1 MFRILLIIFL
11 VGYVI
16 YKISNFFFKV
26 MYFSAAKQQAAQQEQ
41 SQSNN
46 GYARR
51 PADGNVNIDYV
62 PKEEK
67 PKNTNKGN
75 IGDYVDYEEVK

>member
-1 MFRILLIIFL
+1 MLRILLIIFL

-41 SQSNN
+41 NQSNN
-46 GYARR
+46 TYARR
-51 PADGNVNIDYV
+51 PADGNVNIDYIPNE
-62 PKEEK
+62 PK
-67 PKNTNKGN
+67 PRNSTKNSE
-75 IGDYVDYEEVK
+75 GDYVDYEEVK